1 MARPQFHNYDYLI
14 KLLVIGDSGIGKT
27 CLLLRFADDTFTT
40 SHLPTIGVD
49 FKIKTIEV
57 DRKQVKLQ
65 IWDTAGQERYKTI
78 TQTYYKGAMGI
89 IIAYDCTDEDS
100 FNNVMMWLEQV
111 RNHADEDVKKV
122 LIANKCDRPDRKV
135 STEQGQALAQQL
147 GLHFLETSSKSN
159 INVQET
165 FQYIAK
171 TVKDSKAT
179 PQTDATGLRLGQQR
193 KKEGCC

>member
-1 MARPQFHNYDYLI
+1 MARAQFPNYDYLI

-65 IWDTAGQERYKTI
+65 IWDTAGQERYRTI

-89 IIAYDCTDEDS
+89 IIAYDCTDEES
-100 FNNVMMWLEQV
+100 FSNVPMWLEQI
-111 RNHADEDVKKV
+111 RNHADEEVRKV

-135 STEQGQALAQQL
+135 NTEQGQALAQQL
-147 GLHFLETSSKSN
+147 GLHFLETSAKSN
-159 INVQET
+159 INVFET

-171 TVKDSKAT
+171 AVKDARAASQTET
-179 PQTDATGLRLGQQR
+179 PGLRLGQQR
-193 KKEGCC
+193 KKDGCC